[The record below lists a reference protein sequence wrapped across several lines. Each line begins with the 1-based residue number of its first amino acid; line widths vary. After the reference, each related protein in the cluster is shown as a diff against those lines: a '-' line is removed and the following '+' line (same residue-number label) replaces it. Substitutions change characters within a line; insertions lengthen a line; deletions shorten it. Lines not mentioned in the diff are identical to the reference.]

1 MRQRVER
8 WVCSRCLEG
17 PREPS
22 RFKLLPSPLP
32 TRRQHRPCR
41 AHPHPHP
48 GMLLPIWPECL
59 PRRCLSV
66 SIPTRASTCLCCS
79 TQQAWFRSKREL
91 RGPPRLPLE
100 LGGSARSTQCQ
111 PARFCLC
118 TTRSRPSRLSRKH
131 VGTTL
136 ANRSSVSWRGRHLA
150 SPAPNRSVRAVAV
163 PEEGHYFPAAIQDG
177 LLTLLLGQN
186 GASTLERDIDAL
198 RQPNA
203 LLQGAPSPEAP
214 PELLPSPPPAAL
226 PARGEAPAPRAV
238 PAAPPPE
245 PRPHISLTGALGE
258 QGTRRCASPCRRPYC
273 WRNFAGGELRPCGN
287 LGFCVVQP

>member
-79 TQQAWFRSKREL
+79 TQQAWFRSRREL

-150 SPAPNRSVRAVAV
+150 PPAPNRSVSFCGPSLCRRRATTSPPQSKRGFSPCCWAKM
-163 PEEGHYFPAAIQDG
+163 
-177 LLTLLLGQN
+177 
-186 GASTLERDIDAL
+186 AL
-198 RQPNA
+198 RPWNEISMRSVSPMHCYKARPRQRRHLSCCRHRLR
-203 LLQGAPSPEAP
+203 LLYPRVERRLLREPCPLHRRQSRDHTSPSQ
-214 PELLPSPPPAAL
+214 
-226 PARGEAPAPRAV
+226 AR
-238 PAAPPPE
+238 
-245 PRPHISLTGALGE
+245 
-258 QGTRRCASPCRRPYC
+258 
-273 WRNFAGGELRPCGN
+273 
-287 LGFCVVQP
+287 